1 MMKIL
6 VNFCRSGTRF
16 RRHLEYV
23 DICVF
28 ISTNPNE
35 HQYNMD
41 LWENIKMWY
50 IYIVQCLGTNL
61 GEVKSV
67 ISYMKSYHVVSCRGV
82 SSCRVMSSRLVSY
95 RTSPAQTR
103 PTPPHPTP
111 HQTRPDQT
119 HPTPPQTRPDHIAS
133 HRIASHIISY
143 QIISYHIMYHAA
155 CII

>member
-61 GEVKSV
+61 DEVKSV
-67 ISYMKSYHVVSCRGV
+67 ISYIKSYHVVSWRIV
-82 SSCRVMSSRLVSY
+82 VSCRVVSSRIV
-95 RTSPAQTR
+95 PAQPR
-103 PTPPHPTP
+103 PDPPHPP
-111 HQTRPDQT
+111 HPIPDQT
-119 HPTPPQTRPDHIAS
+119 ISHRIGS
-133 HRIASHIISY
+133 HRIASHRIESHHISY
-143 QIISYHIMYHAA
+143 HIISYHIILYHIIS
-155 CII
+155 CIMQNV